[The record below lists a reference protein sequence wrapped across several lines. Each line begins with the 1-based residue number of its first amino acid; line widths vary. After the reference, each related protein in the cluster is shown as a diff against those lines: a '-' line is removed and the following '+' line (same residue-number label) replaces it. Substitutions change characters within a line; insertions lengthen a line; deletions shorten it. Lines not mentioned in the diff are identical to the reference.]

1 MPVDP
6 HESVQLTDRAYD
18 SSDDL
23 EAAARFPPSAADEQ
37 EEPAWS
43 KRTRPHRDWRAAAIG
58 LAGGILLGGL
68 VAHAGSSW
76 IASHN
81 FLKGVPQ
88 LLDPTADPALL
99 AKPVRV
105 HYRNDDARNRRE
117 PLLPPLDCPLPV
129 VFTRDERSADVVV
142 LNTDSHQGL
151 EESDVERFQRERP
164 WQKFALWGV
173 ESAPNRR
180 ALERHFD
187 HLRDGTAKETAS
199 FEMTYRLN
207 SSVPATY
214 SYGYFNY
221 SNPPLA
227 WHEKRSDR
235 IAAAFITNCSPK
247 NARTLILDEL
257 VRLLPGQVDSF
268 GKCHQNANI
277 RETLDELGVADQ
289 VGAKT
294 NWNEK
299 ITIIGRYKFTVA
311 FENSNDLDY
320 STEKFFQALER
331 GTVPLV
337 FGPPLAASH
346 FFPAPN
352 AAIDV
357 AAYLPPAYAAQ
368 SNSSSRAPEE
378 LDDDARAGLARLA
391 ERLTHLASE
400 EGRDEYEG
408 MLAWKRDGRWR
419 DDPDNPLGKVVRQ
432 SHNEWD
438 MDCRLAGVFRG
449 EEWAKN
455 PWVPPREEATA
466 NT

>member
-1 MPVDP
+1 MTVDP
-6 HESVQLTDRAYD
+6 HESLQLHDRACD
-18 SSDDL
+18 SDDDL
-23 EAAARFPPSAADEQ
+23 EAAAHFPPTAAAGRDG
-37 EEPAWS
+37 PAWN
-43 KRTRPHRDWRAAAIG
+43 KPARPRRDWCTAAIA

-68 VAHAGSSW
+68 VAHAGAWW
-76 IASHN
+76 IASN
-81 FLKGVPQ
+81 PLKGVPQ
-88 LLDPTADPALL
+88 LIHPATSETLL
-99 AKPVRV
+99 AKPVRI
-105 HYRNDDARNRRE
+105 HYRNDDGRNRRE
-117 PLLPPLDCPLPV
+117 PLLPPSDCPLPV

-142 LNTDSHQGL
+142 LNSDSHQGID
-151 EESDVERFQRERP
+151 EAEVARYQRERP

-180 ALERHFD
+180 VLERHFD
-187 HLRDGTAKETAS
+187 HLRDGTANQTAS

-214 SYGYFNY
+214 SYSYFNY
-221 SNPPLA
+221 TTPPSP

-235 IAAAFITNCSPK
+235 IAAAFISNCSPK

-257 VRLLPGQVDSF
+257 VKLLPGQVDSF
-268 GKCHQNANI
+268 GRCLQNANVHD
-277 RETLDELGVADQ
+277 TLDELGVADQ
-289 VGAKT
+289 VAPQTK
-294 NWNEK
+294 WNEK

-337 FGPPLAASH
+337 FGPPHAASR

-357 AAYLPPAYAAQ
+357 AAYLPAAYTAP
-368 SNSSSRAPEE
+368 SNSSSRPPEE
-378 LDDDARAGLARLA
+378 LDDAARAGLAQLA
-391 ERLTHLASE
+391 ARLTHLASE
-400 EGRDEYEG
+400 AGRDEYEE

-419 DDPDNPLGKVVRQ
+419 DDSDNPLGKVVRQ
-432 SHNEWD
+432 SQSEWD

-449 EEWAKN
+449 EQWAQN
-455 PWVPPREEATA
+455 PWVPPREQADG
-466 NT
+466 